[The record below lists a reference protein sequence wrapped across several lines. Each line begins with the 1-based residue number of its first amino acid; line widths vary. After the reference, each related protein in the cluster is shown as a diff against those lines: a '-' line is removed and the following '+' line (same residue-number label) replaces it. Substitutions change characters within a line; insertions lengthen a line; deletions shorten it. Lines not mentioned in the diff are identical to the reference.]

1 MNIDNSQQT
10 LQNVEGK
17 KTTPQNNNTAL
28 NNLHKI
34 QNEANQK
41 YI

>member
-10 LQNVEGK
+10 SQNVEGK
-17 KTTPQNNNTAL
+17 KNTPQKNNTAL

-41 YI
+41 YV

>member
-1 MNIDNSQQT
+1 MLREKN
-10 LQNVEGK
+10 
-17 KTTPQNNNTAL
+17 TPQKNNTAL

-41 YI
+41 YV

>member
-10 LQNVEGK
+10 SQNVEEK
-17 KTTPQNNNTAL
+17 NTPQKNNTAL

-34 QNEANQK
+34 QNKANQK